1 MTQSIVKIKTLDEC
15 VIQVTLDFEISENQ
29 GREISDRVLEV
40 VGQKHW
46 IRELIVKTKEEIDLN
61 DVEQTEIFG

>member
-1 MTQSIVKIKTLDEC
+1 MTHSIVKIKTLDEC
-15 VIQVTLDFEISENQ
+15 VIQVTLDFEISEEQ

-40 VGQKHW
+40 VKQKHW
-46 IRELIVKTKEEIDLN
+46 TRELIVKTKEEIDLN

>member
-15 VIQVTLDFEISENQ
+15 VIQVTLDFEISEEQ

-40 VGQKHW
+40 VKQKHW
-46 IRELIVKTKEEIDLN
+46 TRELIVKTKEEIDLN
-61 DVEQTEIFG
+61 DVEQTEIFE

>member
-1 MTQSIVKIKTLDEC
+1 MTQSVVKIKTLDEN
-15 VIQVTLDFEISENQ
+15 VIQVTLDFEISEEQ

-40 VGQKHW
+40 VKQKHW
-46 IRELIVKTKEEIDLN
+46 TRELIVKTKEEIDLN

>member
-1 MTQSIVKIKTLDEC
+1 MTQSIVKIKTLDEN
-15 VIQVTLDFEISENQ
+15 VIQVTLDFEISEEQ

-40 VGQKHW
+40 VKQKHW
-46 IRELIVKTKEEIDLN
+46 TRELIVKTKEEIDLN

>member
-15 VIQVTLDFEISENQ
+15 VIQVTMDFEISEEQ
-29 GREISDRVLEV
+29 AREISDRVLEV

>member
-1 MTQSIVKIKTLDEC
+1 MTQSIVKIRTLDEN
-15 VIQVTLDFEISENQ
+15 VIQVTMDFEISEEQ

-40 VGQKHW
+40 VKQKHW
-46 IRELIVKTKEEIDLN
+46 TRELIVKTKEEIDLN

>member
-1 MTQSIVKIKTLDEC
+1 MTQSVVKIKTLDEN
-15 VIQVTLDFEISENQ
+15 VIQVTLDFEITEEQ

-40 VGQKHW
+40 VKQKHW
-46 IRELIVKTKEEIDLN
+46 TRELIVKTKEEIDLN